1 MTPGPDHPLRAG
13 DAAPNF
19 HLPSVNREGIL
30 SLDDYRGRTAVM
42 VGLFRG
48 LHCPFC
54 RRHIA
59 RLDAARDKLAEEGI
73 ATLAIVNT
81 QLERARQYFR
91 YRPTRV
97 ELASDPEV
105 QTHRAFG
112 VSKVVI
118 LPDSADPQE
127 LQWPKTGTMA
137 QLMSLSI
144 NPTGEL
150 PQKMGLMAAS
160 ELLNQQDGFEMTE
173 VDQQMFAAHGMQ
185 LNSQFLI
192 DANGVIRWSFVEAQ
206 GGPDELCSM
215 PGEEEMIAAAKAV
228 RR

>member
-1 MTPGPDHPLRAG
+1 MTAVPDYPLQPG
-13 DAAPNF
+13 DAAPSF
-19 HLPSVNREGIL
+19 RLPAVSHDGLV
-30 SLDDYRGRTAVM
+30 SLEDYRGKCAVM
-42 VGLFRG
+42 VGLFKG

-59 RLDAARDKLAEEGI
+59 RMAVAKDKLAEEGI

-81 QLERARQYFR
+81 QLERARQYLR

-137 QLMSLSI
+137 QLMSVSI

-150 PQKMGLMAAS
+150 PQKMGLLAAF
-160 ELLNQQDGFEMTE
+160 ELLNKQDGFEMTE
-173 VDQQMFAAHGMQ
+173 VDQQMFAAHGTQ

-215 PGEEEMIAAAKAV
+215 PGEDEMIAAAKAM

>member
-1 MTPGPDHPLRAG
+1 MSAIPDHPLQPG
-13 DAAPNF
+13 DAAPSF
-19 HLPSVNREGIL
+19 RLPAVNRDGL
-30 SLDDYRGRTAVM
+30 VSLEDYRGKCAVM
-42 VGLFRG
+42 VGLFKG

-59 RLDAARDKLAEEGI
+59 RMAVTRDKLEEEGI

-91 YRPTRV
+91 YRPMRV

-112 VSKVVI
+112 VSKMVL

-127 LQWPKTGTMA
+127 LQWPKTATMA
-137 QLMSLSI
+137 QLMAVSV

-150 PQKMGLMAAS
+150 PQKMGLMAAF

-173 VDQQMFAAHGMQ
+173 VDQQMYAAHGTQ
-185 LNSQFLI
+185 FNSQFLI
-192 DANGVIRWSFVEAQ
+192 DTNGVIRWSYVEAQ

-215 PGEEEMIAAAKAV
+215 PGEEEMIAAARAV
-228 RR
+228 SR

>member
-1 MTPGPDHPLRAG
+1 MTAIPDYPLQPG
-13 DAAPNF
+13 DAAPSF
-19 HLPSVNREGIL
+19 RLPAVNRDGL
-30 SLDDYRGRTAVM
+30 VSLEDYRGKCAVM
-42 VGLFRG
+42 VGLFKG

-59 RLDAARDKLAEEGI
+59 RMAVATDKLSEEGI

-144 NPTGEL
+144 NPDGEL
-150 PQKMGLMAAS
+150 PQKMGLMAAF
-160 ELLNQQDGFEMTE
+160 ELLNQQDGFEMTD
-173 VDQQMFAAHGMQ
+173 VDQQMFAAHGTQ

-215 PGEEEMIAAAKAV
+215 PGEDEMIAAAKAV

>member
-1 MTPGPDHPLRAG
+1 MNMMPDHPLKPG
-13 DAAPNF
+13 DCAPGF
-19 HLPSVNREGIL
+19 QLPAVNHDGVV
-30 SLDDYRGRTAVM
+30 SLDDYRGKCAVM
-42 VGLFRG
+42 VGLFKG

-59 RLDAARDKLAEEGI
+59 RLAVANDKLAEQGI
-73 ATLAIVNT
+73 ATVVIVNT

-118 LPDSADPQE
+118 LPDTADPAE
-127 LQWPKTGTMA
+127 LQWPRTTTFA
-137 QLMSLSI
+137 QLMSVSI

-150 PQKMGLMAAS
+150 PQKMGLMAAA
-160 ELLNQQDGFEMTE
+160 ELLNKQDGFQMTE
-173 VDQQMFAAHGMQ
+173 VDQQMFAAHGTQ
-185 LNSQFLI
+185 FNSQFLI

-206 GGPDELCSM
+206 DGPDELCRM
-215 PGEEEMIAAAKAV
+215 PGEDEIIAAAKAV
-228 RR
+228 TR

>member
-1 MTPGPDHPLRAG
+1 MPDHPLQPG
-13 DAAPNF
+13 DAAPSF
-19 HLPSVNREGIL
+19 RLPAVSRDGLV
-30 SLDDYRGRTAVM
+30 SLEDYRGKCAVM
-42 VGLFRG
+42 VGLFKG

-59 RLDAARDKLAEEGI
+59 RMAVTRDKLAEEGI
-73 ATLAIVNT
+73 ATLAIVEHAT
-81 QLERARQYFR
+81 RARAAVFR

-150 PQKMGLMAAS
+150 PREDETHGGLRVLEPA
-160 ELLNQQDGFEMTE
+160 
-173 VDQQMFAAHGMQ
+173 
-185 LNSQFLI
+185 
-192 DANGVIRWSFVEAQ
+192 
-206 GGPDELCSM
+206 
-215 PGEEEMIAAAKAV
+215 
-228 RR
+228 RRL

>member
-1 MTPGPDHPLRAG
+1 MTAIPDYPLQPG
-13 DAAPNF
+13 DAAPSF
-19 HLPSVNREGIL
+19 RLPAVNRDGL
-30 SLDDYRGRTAVM
+30 VSLEDYRGKCAVM
-42 VGLFRG
+42 VGLFKG

-59 RLDAARDKLAEEGI
+59 RMAVATDKLSDEGI

-81 QLERARQYFR
+81 PLERARQYFR

-137 QLMSLSI
+137 QLMSLSV

-160 ELLNQQDGFEMTE
+160 ELLNKQDGFEMTA
-173 VDQQMFAAHGMQ
+173 VDQQMFAAHGTQ

-215 PGEEEMIAAAKAV
+215 PAEDEMIAAAKAV

>member
-1 MTPGPDHPLRAG
+1 MKTMPDHPLQPG
-13 DAAPNF
+13 DSAPSF
-19 HLPSVNREGIL
+19 QLPAVNRDGVV
-30 SLDDYRGRTAVM
+30 SLDDYRGKCAVM
-42 VGLFRG
+42 VGLFKG

-59 RLDAARDKLAEEGI
+59 RLAVSKDKLAEQGV
-73 ATLAIVNT
+73 ATVVIVNT

-118 LPDSADPQE
+118 LPDTADPAE
-127 LQWPKTGTMA
+127 LKWPKTATFA
-137 QLMSLSI
+137 QLMSISI

-150 PQKMGLMAAS
+150 PQKMNIMAAS
-160 ELLNQQDGFEMTE
+160 ELLNQQDGFEMTA
-173 VDQQMFAAHGMQ
+173 VDQQMFATHGMQ
-185 LNSQFLI
+185 FNSQFLI
-192 DANGVIRWSFVEAQ
+192 DATGVIRWSYVEAQ
-206 GGPDELCSM
+206 GGPDELCRM
-215 PGEEEMIAAAKAV
+215 PGEDEMIAAANIV
-228 RR
+228 MR